1 MGIFDGIENIN
12 EEGTENAIRA
22 RLNQSFSIVLASLP
36 TAGYSWM
43 VDFDSL
49 FLNLE
54 SDRFQIAQPQAIGSG
69 GQQIFAFTPIRTGS
83 TKVTA
88 IYKRPWENRAEVER
102 VFLVEISE

>member
-1 MGIFDGIENIN
+1 MEKVNEEEIENVIQ
-12 EEGTENAIRA
+12 A

-36 TAGYSWM
+36 TAGYSWI
-43 VDFDSL
+43 VDFDSSL
-49 FLNLE
+49 LNLE

-88 IYKRPWENRAEVER
+88 IYKRPWENKAEYER
-102 VFLVEISE
+102 KFIVEISE

>member
-1 MGIFDGIENIN
+1 MGIFDSMEKVN
-12 EEGTENAIRA
+12 EEETENVIQA
-22 RLNQSFSIVLASLP
+22 RLNQSFSIVLSSLP
-36 TAGYSWM
+36 TAGYSWI
-43 VDFDSL
+43 VDFDSS

-88 IYKRPWENRAEVER
+88 IYKRPWENKAEYER
-102 VFLVEISE
+102 KFIVEISE

>member
-1 MGIFDGIENIN
+1 MGIFDGMENIN
-12 EEGTENAIRA
+12 KGENENVIRA
-22 RLNQSFSIVLASLP
+22 RLNHSFSIVLDSLP

-69 GQQIFAFTPIRTGS
+69 GQQIFAFAPIRNGS

-88 IYKRPWENRAEVER
+88 IYKRPWENKAEVER

>member
-1 MGIFDGIENIN
+1 MGISDGMEKVN
-12 EEGTENAIRA
+12 EEETENVIQA
-22 RLNQSFSIVLASLP
+22 RLNQSFSIVLSSLP
-36 TAGYSWM
+36 TAGYSWI

-69 GQQIFAFTPIRTGS
+69 GQQIFAFTPIRTGC

-88 IYKRPWENRAEVER
+88 IYKRPWENKAEDER
-102 VFLVEISE
+102 EFLVEISE

>member
-22 RLNQSFSIVLASLP
+22 RLNQSFSIVFASLP
-36 TAGYSWM
+36 TAGYSWI
-43 VDFDSL
+43 VDFDSS

-54 SDRFQIAQPQAIGSG
+54 SDRFQIAQPHAIGSG

-88 IYKRPWENRAEVER
+88 IYKRPWENKAEYER
-102 VFLVEISE
+102 KFIVEISE